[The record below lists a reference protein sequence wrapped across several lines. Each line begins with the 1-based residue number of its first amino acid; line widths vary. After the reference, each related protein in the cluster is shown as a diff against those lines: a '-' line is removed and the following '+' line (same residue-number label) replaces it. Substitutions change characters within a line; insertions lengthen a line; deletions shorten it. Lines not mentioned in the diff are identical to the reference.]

1 MSKHCV
7 IFIESNTTGSGIEI
21 IKKVKELNIVP
32 IVLAR
37 DTTLYPEIMTLCEVL
52 ECETNCF
59 ATLLGNIT
67 DIKLN
72 YKLIGIMSTS
82 EYYIEMVSKAC
93 THFNLPR
100 NHLKTIELCRNKYK
114 LRQLLA
120 SNGFEQP
127 DFFIADNIKMFKK
140 KIEEVKFP
148 VVIKPVSESGSLN
161 VKLCFCKE
169 EAIQQASL
177 ILEKKMNVRNQKVNS
192 AALCESFIEGQ
203 EYSVETFVQGKEI
216 KCIGITEKKVGGY
229 PYFVETGHVFPAY
242 LEGKKAKLIEET
254 VINAL
259 KLVGNN
265 FGAMHTELKL
275 YEGKVYIIEINPR
288 LAGGMIPQ
296 IVKNATGIDLL
307 ENCLLAT
314 CNMELKL
321 HQKSEKISQISF
333 IIPSKSGRLKK
344 INFLDTL
351 NEFEKKIVYQVGKQ
365 VKIPQSS
372 YDRLGYIISTA
383 SNYEEISNQ
392 IKKITTG
399 VEIIIEQ

>member
-1 MSKHCV
+1 MSKQCI

-21 IKKVKELNIVP
+21 IKKAKELHIIP
-32 IVLAR
+32 ILLAR
-37 DTTLYPEIMTLCEVL
+37 NTALYPEIMNLCEVL

-59 ATLLGNIT
+59 EILLEKIM
-67 DIKLN
+67 DIKLS
-72 YKLIGIMSTS
+72 YELLGIMSTS

-93 THFNLPR
+93 TYFNLPS
-100 NHLKTIELCRNKYK
+100 NCFETIELCRNKYK

-120 SNGFEQP
+120 SNEFEQP
-127 DFFIADNIKMFKK
+127 DFFIANNIEMFKE

-161 VKLCFCKE
+161 VKICSCKE
-169 EAIQQASL
+169 VATRQANL
-177 ILEKKMNVRNQKVNS
+177 ILENKINVRHQEVNP
-192 AALCESFIEGQ
+192 AVLCESFIGGQ
-203 EYSVETFVQGKEI
+203 EYSIETFVEGEDI
-216 KCIGITEKKVGGY
+216 KCIGITEKKVSGY

-242 LEGKKAKLIEET
+242 LEERTTKLMEET

-259 KLVGNN
+259 KLVGND

-275 YEGKVYIIEINPR
+275 HEGKVYIIEINPR

-314 CNMELKL
+314 CNLELKL
-321 HQKSEKISQISF
+321 QQKISQISQISF
-333 IIPSKSGRLKK
+333 ITPLKSGILKE
-344 INFLDTL
+344 INFLDSL
-351 NEFEKKIVYQVGKQ
+351 KEFDKRIVYQIGKQ
-365 VKIPQSS
+365 AKVPQSS

-383 SNYEEISNQ
+383 ANYEEISDH
-392 IKKITTG
+392 IEKIASG